1 MPGLNVLEVE
11 SLIDHKC
18 FDKEQVGEIGGD
30 KKSAP
35 PFSAHSILK
44 DSFPSNLRNTQV
56 TKTVEERKF
65 SNKVMKSKR
74 TLR

>member
-1 MPGLNVLEVE
+1 MFEKEKVREV
-11 SLIDHKC
+11 
-18 FDKEQVGEIGGD
+18 GGD

-65 SNKVMKSKR
+65 SYKVVKRKSI
-74 TLR
+74 LR

>member
-1 MPGLNVLEVE
+1 MPT
-11 SLIDHKC
+11 IDHKC

-30 KKSAP
+30 KKSTP

-56 TKTVEERKF
+56 TKTVEERK
-65 SNKVMKSKR
+65 SSYKVVKRKSI
-74 TLR
+74 LR